1 MSNRVPKHP
10 GAPKGNQNARKHG
23 FYSKTLAP
31 WQQEMI
37 SSSVDS
43 SFDRQIALARSRIA
57 SIVANDLRNMRV
69 LTSAVTA
76 LARLLRRSQNPVNS
90 DLRVAE
96 EVSRIVSLLTTRNNR
111 S

>member
-1 MSNRVPKHP
+1 MSNKVPKRP

-37 SSSVDS
+37 ASAADS
-43 SFDRQIALARSRIA
+43 SLDRQIALARSRIA
-57 SIVANDLRNMRV
+57 AIVANDPKNMRV
-69 LTSAVTA
+69 LNSAVTA
-76 LARLLRRSQNPVNS
+76 LARLLRRSRSPVNS
-90 DLRVAE
+90 DLRVAD
-96 EVSRIVSLLTTRNNR
+96 EVARIVSLLTTSNNR